1 MARKANKAPVRRKA
15 VAKAVKR
22 KAAKAKAA
30 KRAPARKKAARKA
43 ESTLEKIENAMMA
56 GVAEF
61 DELALDMGLLGAAG
75 PAPKKKRKKTRR

>member
-1 MARKANKAPVRRKA
+1 MAG
-15 VAKAVKR
+15 
-22 KAAKAKAA
+22 KAKKTRAAAA
-30 KRAPARKKAARKA
+30 KRKTKSVKATPPKKPVRRKKAARKA

-75 PAPKKKRKKTRR
+75 PAPKKKRNKTRR